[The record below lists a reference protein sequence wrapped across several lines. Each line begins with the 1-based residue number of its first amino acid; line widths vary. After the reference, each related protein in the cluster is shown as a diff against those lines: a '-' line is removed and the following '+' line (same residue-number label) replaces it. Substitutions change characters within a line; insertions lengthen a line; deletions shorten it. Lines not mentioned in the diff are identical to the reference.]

1 MEQRI
6 LTIETRNTRGKNA
19 CRRLRADAKIPAVIY
34 GKGLDSVAVA
44 VDRKELETAISGEGG
59 INNLITLKGAGD
71 LDGKFVIVA
80 DLTRNCLK
88 GKMLHVDLHQVNLLD
103 KVKVKVPVSIC
114 SVAKG
119 VKDGGI
125 QDLIMHEIEIECLP
139 TQIPEHVEVD
149 VSNLEIGQSLHVSD
163 LRLAPGMKVL
173 DDPTAA
179 IVNILGKVKEAG
191 ETVEAAE

>member
-34 GKGLDSVAVA
+34 GKGMDSVAVA
-44 VDRKELETAISGEGG
+44 VDRKELETAIAGEGG

-103 KVKVKVPVSIC
+103 KVKVKVPVSIS

-125 QDLIMHEIEIECLP
+125 QDIIMHEIEIECLP
-139 TQIPEHVEVD
+139 TQIPEHVAVD
-149 VSNLEIGQSLHVSD
+149 VTNLEIGESLHVSD

-173 DDPTAA
+173 DDPNAA
-179 IVNILGKVKEAG
+179 IVNILGKAKEAG
-191 ETVEAAE
+191 ETAEAAE